1 MITIAARARR
11 VAAALLA
18 VFLIAC
24 PGGPA
29 RAARGDVAVT
39 MHGAAGEV
47 TGSLTLV
54 ECQGKTWM
62 IDCGAYQAGGDEEN
76 SHRGASVP
84 RKNDALPPGAT
95 GAAGVLITHAHHD
108 HIGRLPLLV
117 DQGYRNPVYLTEA
130 TAAIARVM
138 LRTDILYD
146 KGRTRSWI
154 WSSRSAAEKRSTPIH
169 WFPECEAARAIH
181 EKNRRGRHCSLT
193 ALEGVVKRPRPCRT
207 CAELE
212 VARIARLFTIV
223 SRGSPVALGPGVTAT
238 FLPAGHIPGAAS
250 ILLTCGERDGKPL
263 RLLFSGDLGNDASRL
278 VAGPAPAPAADVVF
292 LEATYG
298 DQERPGDDRGVETFR
313 RDLVEALRVGKTV
326 WIPAFTLDRTQKI
339 LREIV
344 LAQERGEIDPAVAV
358 SCTSPTAAAITDLY
372 RSALAGRRGWF
383 RPELEGRPDAIIP
396 PGLTAKPP
404 TGFLRDGPSAPL
416 ILITAAGMLETA
428 AGQSL
433 LETILP
439 RSDVEIFL
447 VGWHDPAS
455 PGGRLQAGENP
466 IVTPGHSIPR
476 KARVRDYG
484 CFSGHGD
491 ARDIDRW
498 LAPVPKTASLVVTH
512 GDAEALVRRAAD
524 LRTKGWK
531 NVRAA
536 RNGEVLLFPV
546 PDE

>member
-1 MITIAARARR
+1 MIRIAARAVRI
-11 VAAALLA
+11 AAALLA
-18 VFLIAC
+18 VFLIAY
-24 PGGPA
+24 PGGLA
-29 RAARGDVAVT
+29 RAAHGDVVVAL
-39 MHGAAGEV
+39 HGAAGEV
-47 TGSLTLV
+47 TGSLSLV
-54 ECQGKTWM
+54 EFQGRTWM
-62 IDCGAYQAGGDEEN
+62 VDCGAFQSGGDEEN
-76 SHRGASVP
+76 SYRGASVP
-84 RKNDALPPGAT
+84 RKNDTLPPGAT

-117 DQGYRNPVYLTEA
+117 EQGYRNPIYLTEP

-146 KGRTRSWI
+146 KGRMRSWI

-181 EKNRRGRHCSLT
+181 EKNRRGRRCSLV
-193 ALEGVVKRPRPCRT
+193 ALEGVVRRPRPCRT

-212 VARIARLFTIV
+212 AARIARLFTVV
-223 SRGSPVALGPGVTAT
+223 SWGSPVALGPGVTAT

-250 ILLTCGERDGKPL
+250 ILLTCAERDGKPF
-263 RLLFSGDLGNDASRL
+263 RLLFSGDLGNDGSRL

-298 DQERPGDDRGVETFR
+298 DQERPGDDGGGETFR
-313 RDLVEALRVGKTV
+313 RDLVEALRAGKTV

-344 LAQERGEIDPAVAV
+344 LAQERGEIDSAAAV
-358 SCTSPTAAAITDLY
+358 SCTSPTATVITDLY

-383 RPELEGRPDAIIP
+383 RQELEGRPDAIIP
-396 PGLTAKPP
+396 PGLTAKLPP
-404 TGFLRDGPSAPL
+404 GFIRDSSSTPL

-428 AGQSL
+428 SGQSL
-433 LETILP
+433 LETLLP
-439 RSDVEIFL
+439 RADVAIFL
-447 VGWHDPAS
+447 VGWHEPAS
-455 PGGRLQAGENP
+455 PGGRLQAGADT
-466 IVTPGHSIPR
+466 IAVGGRSIPR
-476 KARVRDYG
+476 VAGVRDYG

-498 LAPVPKTASLVVTH
+498 LATVPKTASLIVTH

-524 LRTKGWK
+524 LRAKGWK

-536 RNGEVLLFPV
+536 RNGEVLRFPLS
-546 PDE
+546 D